1 MTVTPI
7 AEDFSDIAQRLKT
20 IEAEKK
26 RVLERPLPDAAAA
39 ALEQAYG
46 YYAPDYDPA

>member
-26 RVLERPLPDAAAA
+26 RVCLCLQ
-39 ALEQAYG
+39 AL
-46 YYAPDYDPA
+46 